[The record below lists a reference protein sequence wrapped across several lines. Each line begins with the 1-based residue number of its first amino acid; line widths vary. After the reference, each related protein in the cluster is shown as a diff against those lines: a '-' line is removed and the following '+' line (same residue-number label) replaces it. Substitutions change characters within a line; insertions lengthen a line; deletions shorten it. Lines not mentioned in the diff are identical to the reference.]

1 MDYMRIRVGE
11 TAMSTLIDTPFHK
24 NPIPKVQ
31 CTIIRI
37 ILVIIGERTSFVLG
51 TYGVSEYENIYSPLP
66 HMRALAPVKG
76 LLLPIG

>member
-1 MDYMRIRVGE
+1 MDYMRIRVEE

-37 ILVIIGERTSFVLG
+37 LLVIIGECISLVLG
-51 TYGVSEYENIYSPLP
+51 TYGVSEHENIYSPLP
-66 HMRALAPVKG
+66 YTRALPAGKG